1 MDASFNAIMMDFCAI
16 HTNSKCKVYKKS
28 LVMTIWEISFAYFIL
43 AFVDKFLFSFITD
56 CFALNLW
63 NFISL
68 ISLQYPINSV
78 VCNKLVCGRFTS
90 RNRDVIKILS
100 ANVAKWF

>member
-1 MDASFNAIMMDFCAI
+1 MQSLQEIIDNDNLGDFICIFHI
-16 HTNSKCKVYKKS
+16 HMNK
-28 LVMTIWEISFAYFIL
+28 
-43 AFVDKFLFSFITD
+43 AFVDKFLFSFIID

-78 VCNKLVCGRFTS
+78 LCNKLVCGRFTS